1 MSVGAVRDCL
11 LRLKWSPALCTQRF
25 KRINVQR
32 PRAPHYERA
41 KVLALLKPQYKED
54 PSLYLLPALKCRKQE
69 ELKQQLIRV
78 ENPLEK
84 IIAKEMLER
93 FQNSKLVAFLH
104 ANPICGED
112 EFQAKV
118 KLKREKMDI
127 QIYSKYTAKLALE
140 GTRFEA
146 VLQLFVA
153 HNALVFCDEPKVEV
167 LMKTLKKIPQYILM
181 AAIVD
186 NRILSLSQLEKYVQ
200 LKDLST
206 ARAHFVAQLN
216 SVANNV
222 VTQLNQHQTTLVT
235 RLQQI
240 ADAKADS
247 GQNETS

>member
-1 MSVGAVRDCL
+1 MSVRAIRDCL
-11 LRLKWSPALCTQRF
+11 LRLKWSPVLCTQRF

-54 PSLYLLPALKCRKQE
+54 PSFYLPPSLKCRKQE
-69 ELKQQLIRV
+69 ELKQQLIRA

-84 IIAKEMLER
+84 ILAKEMLDR
-93 FQNSKLVAFLH
+93 FQSSKFVAFLH
-104 ANPICGED
+104 TNPICGED
-112 EFQAKV
+112 KFQAKV

-127 QIYSKYTAKLALE
+127 HIYSKYTAKLALE
-140 GTRFEA
+140 GTSFEA

-153 HNALVFCDEPKVEV
+153 HNAIVFCDEPKVES
-167 LMKTLKKIPQYILM
+167 LIKCLKKIPQYILM

-186 NRILSLSQLEKYVQ
+186 NRLLSLSQLEKYVQ

-216 SVANNV
+216 CVANNV

-247 GQNETS
+247 GQNET